1 MTCDTVALMD
11 LRSALS
17 KVNKRGMLLVYPI
30 NNKKEPASLWSELY
44 PKSEMRWEWD
54 AGGDDRVS
62 QLWHMRER
70 LSTSDRVIYAKWFRG
85 RATLISFELFAS
97 MLKLLAGG
105 EALLSFQARDI
116 LDLLREDSPLS
127 TKALKKMTDLQG
139 RENEKVY
146 VRALKELWMR
156 GLIVGYGEVDEG
168 AFPSLAIGATQLLF
182 EDVWNQGQTL
192 NEEDARATVERLLP
206 AGTPFRKY
214 FDQVLKAST
223 IAD

>member
-62 QLWHMRER
+62 LLWHMRER

-168 AFPSLAIGATQLLF
+168 AFPSLAMG
-182 EDVWNQGQTL
+182 V
-192 NEEDARATVERLLP
+192 
-206 AGTPFRKY
+206 
-214 FDQVLKAST
+214 
-223 IAD
+223 